1 MTNLRSFVNPASEE
15 EYDVW
20 FKSFTKKFPIHK
32 PVDDSTEAGRTDTYN
47 AYIGRILGVL
57 DQLGETEDFFT
68 HINPRINVRKNYITL
83 INRLV
88 EKEHPEMYKHWS
100 TAYWQRAY
108 EDESRE
114 LEHLR

>member
-1 MTNLRSFVNPASEE
+1 MSNLRSFVNPASEE

-20 FKSFTKKFPIHK
+20 FKSFTKKFPVHRTGLYAEV
-32 PVDDSTEAGRTDTYN
+32 VDEYN
-47 AYIGRILGVL
+47 VFIGRILGVL

-68 HINPRINVRKNYITL
+68 HINPRINVRKNYIAL

-100 TAYWQRAY
+100 TAFWQRAFKM
-108 EDESRE
+108 SGGI
-114 LEHLR
+114 L